1 MAEARLLGS
10 ACIRGQPHHVC
21 SPQHAS
27 KVTLPRTSCVS
38 LSEERSLAEGPGV
51 EREPCGLGS
60 LSSAADSR
68 SMEARNM
75 RRLRRAR
82 ACCSVS
88 PPPSSITVAQCP
100 NGSVGQPCTSN
111 DTHQGIGMGK
121 VDRSGMLSWLANE
134 VRNQSARRDRW
145 KRRKGEGTT
154 NAKNT
159 APVPAASPGITPAI
173 PHSHSI
179 LHNHE
184 QTGARADMAL
194 ANKNN
199 ARTQTHPQKV
209 VVGVKNGRLHPPPLG
224 KRKKVESAAEP
235 NPRR

>member
-1 MAEARLLGS
+1 MVAEARLLGS

-21 SPQHAS
+21 NPQHAS

-38 LSEERSLAEGPGV
+38 LSEERSLAEGPGA

-88 PPPSSITVAQCP
+88 PPPSSIAVAQCP
-100 NGSVGQPCTSN
+100 NGSVGQPCASN
-111 DTHQGIGMGK
+111 DTQQGMGKGK
-121 VDRSGMLSWLANE
+121 VDRE
-134 VRNQSARRDRW
+134 RRGSLGSPMRFATSRHRERDQW
-145 KRRKGEGTT
+145 KRRKGEGKRTPKTPHRCPLQAQATPQPFHTHIPTYTT
-154 NAKNT
+154 TSKREA
-159 APVPAASPGITPAI
+159 VM
-173 PHSHSI
+173 
-179 LHNHE
+179 
-184 QTGARADMAL
+184 DMAL

-199 ARTQTHPQKV
+199 ARTQTHPNK
-209 VVGVKNGRLHPPPLG
+209 
-224 KRKKVESAAEP
+224 
-235 NPRR
+235 